1 MYGYIFDIYTDKT
14 NVRDI
19 EGAIKI
25 LNDPLM
31 KRLVTS
37 LAIAS
42 ITTEDIELI
51 VNGKYNIDYSHENIK
66 LFLKYFFDVEKYS
79 FPEKK
84 KLVEKVL

>member
-1 MYGYIFDIYTDKT
+1 MYGYIFEIYTDKT
-14 NVRDI
+14 NVQDI

-66 LFLKYFFDVEKYS
+66 FFLKYKFKPWKIKSRQIEFIIQLIE
-79 FPEKK
+79 
-84 KLVEKVL
+84 